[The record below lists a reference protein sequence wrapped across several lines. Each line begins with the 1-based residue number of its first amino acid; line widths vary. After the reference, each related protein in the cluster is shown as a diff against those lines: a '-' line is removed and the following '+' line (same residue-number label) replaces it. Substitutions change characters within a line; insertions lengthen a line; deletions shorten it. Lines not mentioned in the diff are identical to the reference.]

1 MREKS
6 AVITL
11 LFRKNSFFSLKAT
24 FTVLFPSRYFAKRFD
39 IDTEYRVMLYINYK
53 DI

>member
-11 LFRKNSFFSLKAT
+11 LFRKNSFFSLNPT
-24 FTVLFPSRYFAKRFD
+24 FTVLFPSRYFTKRFD
-39 IDTEYRVMLYINYK
+39 IDTEYRVMLYISYK